1 MGVKT
6 DKRILDVTC
15 GGRSIWFN
23 KNHHLALYCDRR
35 EEEYEQTFGKAQPST
50 RHIKVHPDMIA
61 DFTDLPFDD
70 NTFNLVVFDP
80 PHIISEKGNNRW
92 LTKAYGHYK
101 SKEEAL
107 ESVRGGTRMFAS
119 AKALWDTCY
128 EMGRNIHT
136 NSRDN
141 QGDRHRAIIWTEER
155 KEKRNKLD
163 VLYERAKRT
172 VKVLV

>member
-80 PHIISEKGNNRW
+80 PHIIS
-92 LTKAYGHYK
+92 L
-101 SKEEAL
+101 
-107 ESVRGGTRMFAS
+107 VRDIAPS
-119 AKALWDTCY
+119 AQPET
-128 EMGRNIHT
+128 H
-136 NSRDN
+136 
-141 QGDRHRAIIWTEER
+141 
-155 KEKRNKLD
+155 EKRTETHACDLID
-163 VLYERAKRT
+163 GGYHYV
-172 VKVLV
+172 